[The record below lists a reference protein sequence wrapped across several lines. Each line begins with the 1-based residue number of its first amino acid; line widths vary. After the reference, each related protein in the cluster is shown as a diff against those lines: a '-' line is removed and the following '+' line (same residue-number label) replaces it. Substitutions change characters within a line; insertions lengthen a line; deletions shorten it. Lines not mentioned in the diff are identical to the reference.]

1 MTKRR
6 LLSSVTAAATMVG
19 ACLFLAPTAH
29 AASGSCTYYPN
40 GLPKSC
46 TDGTTTCNIVY
57 STKFPFIPTVRC
69 P

>member
-1 MTKRR
+1 MTKKRF
-6 LLSSVTAAATMVG
+6 LSSVAAAATMVG

-29 AASGSCTYYPN
+29 AASGSCTYPN

-57 STKFPFIPTVRC
+57 SAKFPFIPTVRC